1 MSSRRR
7 LVPAWRAVFIA
18 VLLIWRRR
26 LAAVE
31 AAAHRWRPAIFLP
44 GRINENISQVEALLC
59 AGIMTGRDLLFQQ
72 KRRGCLAVTTSIH
85 QRRARGAPVCWNG
98 GRGGAPPPKKTPSK
112 WVRESARPLDARYTD
127 TVLIG
132 KDNPVTDFGQMWGKK
147 ILQPSATKVPLVRF
161 YLQTEDIYS
170 GFACSGFH
178 RMLIQLC
185 L

>member
-1 MSSRRR
+1 M
-7 LVPAWRAVFIA
+7 
-18 VLLIWRRR
+18 
-26 LAAVE
+26 
-31 AAAHRWRPAIFLP
+31 
-44 GRINENISQVEALLC
+44 
-59 AGIMTGRDLLFQQ
+59 LLFQQ
-72 KRRGCLAVTTSIH
+72 KRRGCLAVTTSIRQEH
-85 QRRARGAPVCWNG
+85 AEHRSAGTAVGA
-98 GRGGAPPPKKTPSK
+98 APLRQKNPSK